1 VQKQLALIGFAVAV
15 AVALTV
21 WLLREPHWTAQAA
34 PIAVPKVKRPSKAS
48 AAGVGGAPESPETEA
63 PEPET
68 PTMPVGTADLPEQL
82 DRHMLENGMSK
93 AFKAVEKC
101 WDLEHFAGRMRVNV
115 VIDKTGNPKSV
126 QLLEPTMKT
135 QTTDCVV
142 KAVHRNASF
151 PHFRGTLL
159 PTVELSYPF
168 LFKEDGHL
176 GP

>member
-1 VQKQLALIGFAVAV
+1 MSKQLALIGLAVA
-15 AVALTV
+15 ATVALIV
-21 WLLREPHWTAQAA
+21 WLVREPHWTANAA
-34 PIAVPKVKRPSKAS
+34 PISVPKVKRPSKPS
-48 AAGVGGAPESPETEA
+48 AAVGGAPESPESEA

-68 PTMPVGTADLPEQL
+68 PTMPVGTAELPEQL
-82 DRHMLENGMSK
+82 DRHQLENGMAK

-115 VIDKTGNPKSV
+115 VIDKSGNPKSV
-126 QLLEPTMKT
+126 QLLEPAQKT
-135 QTTDCVV
+135 PTTDCVV

-151 PHFRGTLL
+151 SRFRGTLL